1 MGHGSDLDADYASAG
16 FGKGLGFGR
25 RPALL
30 IVDFVMAYLVRESPL
45 YAGAEAVLAANEQLL
60 AAARAAAV
68 PVFWTNVEYT
78 PGGADGG
85 HFYRKIAA
93 LRVFDRGSPLGAFP
107 PSLMPAA
114 GEIIVTKQ
122 YPSAFFGTQ
131 LATLLT
137 ARGIDTCI
145 VTGLSTSGCV
155 RASALDALQHG
166 FVPVVVED
174 ACGDRDRRVHEANI
188 FDLGAKYADIVT
200 SAEAARYFLTLA
212 DRNAASNT

>member
-1 MGHGSDLDADYASAG
+1 
-16 FGKGLGFGR
+16 
-25 RPALL
+25 
-30 IVDFVMAYLVRESPL
+30 
-45 YAGAEAVLAANEQLL
+45 
-60 AAARAAAV
+60 
-68 PVFWTNVEYT
+68 
-78 PGGADGG
+78 
-85 HFYRKIAA
+85 
-93 LRVFDRGSPLGAFP
+93 
-107 PSLMPAA
+107 MPAA